1 MKRIKFISLLLLLV
15 LIFDMPV
22 VNAGGSSGGS
32 GSGYVSSIGLMYN
45 VYNIPGQTWYTKL
58 IDLTGYKGKD
68 VSGTLEFELV
78 PDNTASGTEEYNL
91 EHLDFEGKTRDVKV
105 TAVKHPGF
113 QTFKY
118 EVPFSSDDFVDP
130 EFNRLCNEVKSD
142 FGIIYTDL
150 NSDIAV
156 TDDRD
161 AFPPGPLN
169 SANDSWIKPNSR
181 NNFGY
186 YNEANLRNYIKL
198 FNHAFM
204 HEWGTATES
213 PRLISKPDESPK
225 QSDDMVIYHSTRAS
239 RSQFKNDEDYN
250 NFLAD
255 MGNNNLWANWENDPE
270 KHVAAWECFRNL
282 PNREMNFSYV
292 AEPDKAIKES
302 RKNLLSKDKA
312 FSEGK
317 FSLFDHSFK
326 MGSQFGADLVA
337 ITRPIAI
344 SKKYDASGNIVAIE
358 KPLLPSVAQ
367 MAFESMNSYGA
378 YKTLM
383 PQPQPQPPVRAA
395 AGSPPVVVDDDEF
408 DVEYHIFRYILREK
422 QPKGIA
428 LQIPNPNDEI
438 IVDFVFHKKNPLMF
452 MQPICYVNIYKDRA
466 SADAYKYR
474 FPKRYK
480 KRFNINLDGSKGST
494 RFEYSRYTSME
505 FCHEI
510 TDSVQVKNKYI
521 PPITPTPT
529 VSTTPTVPTTPTT
542 PQSYPRTGDSEN
554 VWVYGALL
562 ALSIAMA
569 VFIKKKRY
577 SNK

>member
-22 VNAGGSSGGS
+22 VNAGSSGGS
-32 GSGYVSSIGLMYN
+32 GSGYVSSRDITKN
-45 VYNIPGQTWYTKL
+45 VYNITGQTWYTKL

-68 VSGTLEFELV
+68 VSGTLQFELV
-78 PDNTASGTEEYNL
+78 PDKTASGTEEYT
-91 EHLDFEGKTRDVKV
+91 LDYEDFRGNTRTVKV
-105 TAVKHPGF
+105 TAKKHPGF
-113 QTFKY
+113 ETFKY

-130 EFNRLCNEVKSD
+130 EFNQLCKDVRSD
-142 FGIIYTDL
+142 FGIIYTDSQDGVVDS
-150 NSDIAV
+150 NGAPIK
-156 TDDRD
+156 
-161 AFPPGPLN
+161 PGNFN
-169 SANDSWIKPNSR
+169 SANDSWIKPHSR

-204 HEWGTATES
+204 HEWGTATEM
-213 PRLISKPDESPK
+213 PRIISNPGENPKP
-225 QSDDMVIYHSTRAS
+225 SDDMVIYHSAKFS
-239 RSQFKNDEDYN
+239 RSQFKTEEEYN
-250 NFLAD
+250 RVLNI
-255 MGNNNLWANWENDPE
+255 MNNHNLWVTWANDPE

-282 PNREMNFSYV
+282 PRREMDYSYI
-292 AEPDKAIKES
+292 AEPDKAIRES
-302 RKNLLSKDKA
+302 RRNLLSGDVA
-312 FSEGK
+312 FRNGT
-317 FSLFDHSFK
+317 FSLFDYSYK
-326 MGSQFGADLVA
+326 KGAQFGADLVA

-378 YKTLM
+378 YQMLIN
-383 PQPQPQPPVRAA
+383 PQPQPPVMVA
-395 AGSPPVVVDDDEF
+395 AGSPPVVVDDDDFPEMNF

-422 QPKGIA
+422 PSKGIA
-428 LQIPNPNDEI
+428 LQIPKDEI

-466 SADAYKYR
+466 SADAYRYR

-480 KRFNINLDGSKGST
+480 KIFNNDDGSTK
-494 RFEYSRYTSME
+494 FEYSRYTSME

-510 TDSVQVKNKYI
+510 TDSVQMKNKYI
-521 PPITPTPT
+521 PTITLA
-529 VSTTPTVPTTPTT
+529 PTT
-542 PQSYPRTGDSEN
+542 PQSYPHTGDSEN

-562 ALSIAMA
+562 ALSIATA
-569 VFIKKKRY
+569 VFIRKKKY

>member
-1 MKRIKFISLLLLLV
+1 MKRIKFLSLLLLLV
-15 LIFDMPV
+15 LIFDMPI

-32 GSGYVSSIGLMYN
+32 GSGYVSSIDIMHN
-45 VYNIPGQTWYTKL
+45 VYNITGQTWYTKL

-68 VSGTLEFELV
+68 VSGTLQFELV
-78 PDNTASGTEEYNL
+78 PDTTKYPEEGEGYEL
-91 EHLDFEGKTRDVKV
+91 EFIDFNGKTRTAKVK
-105 TAVKHPGF
+105 AVKHPGF

-142 FGIIYTDL
+142 FGIIYTD
-150 NSDIAV
+150 SQDGAV
-156 TDDRD
+156 DPDG
-161 AFPPGPLN
+161 APIKPGGFN
-169 SANDSWIKPNSR
+169 SANDSWIKPNGR

-186 YNEANLRNYIKL
+186 YNETNLRNYIKL

-204 HEWGTATES
+204 HEWGTATEM
-213 PRLISKPDESPK
+213 PRMISEPGKDPKPSDE
-225 QSDDMVIYHSTRAS
+225 MVIYRSAKVT
-239 RSQFKNDEDYN
+239 RSQFNTDAEYN
-250 NFLAD
+250 NVLNLL
-255 MGNNNLWANWENDPE
+255 NNHNYRVNWANDPE
-270 KHVAAWECFRNL
+270 KLVAGWECFRNL
-282 PNREMNFSYV
+282 KNNQMHSSYITD
-292 AEPDKAIKES
+292 PDKAIRES
-302 RKNLLSKDKA
+302 RRNLLSGDVA
-312 FSEGK
+312 FRDGT
-317 FSLFDHSFK
+317 FSLYDYSYK
-326 MGSQFGADLVA
+326 MGSQFGANLVA

-344 SKKYDASGNIVAIE
+344 NKKYDASGNNIVAIE

-378 YKTLM
+378 YQMLFNSQPQ

-395 AGSPPVVVDDDEF
+395 AGSPPVVVDDDDYPGMNFE
-408 DVEYHIFRYILREK
+408 VEYHIFRYILREK

-466 SADAYKYR
+466 SADAYRYR

-480 KRFNINLDGSKGST
+480 KILNEDKST
-494 RFEYSRYTSME
+494 KFEYSRYTNME

-510 TDSVQVKNKYI
+510 TDRVQLKNKYI
-521 PPITPTPT
+521 PTITPTPA
-529 VSTTPTVPTTPTT
+529 T
-542 PQSYPRTGDSEN
+542 PQSYPHTGDSEN

-562 ALSIAMA
+562 ALSIATA

>member
-1 MKRIKFISLLLLLV
+1 MKRIKFLSLLLLLALV
-15 LIFDMPV
+15 FDMPV
-22 VNAGGSSGGS
+22 VNAGSSGGS
-32 GSGYVSSIGLMYN
+32 GSGYVSSINIMYN

-58 IDLTGYKGKD
+58 IDLTGYKGKN

-78 PDNTASGTEEYNL
+78 PDNTASGTEKYNL
-91 EHLDFEGKTRDVKV
+91 EYEDYKGKTRNVNV

-130 EFNRLCNEVKSD
+130 KFNQLCKDVKSD
-142 FGIIYTDL
+142 FGIIYSDL
-150 NSDIAV
+150 NSDIV
-156 TDDRD
+156 LPNDRD
-161 AFPPGPLN
+161 SFPAGLLN
-169 SANDSWIKPNSR
+169 SANDSWIKPNGR
-181 NNFGY
+181 NNYGY

-213 PRLISKPDESPK
+213 PRMVKIGESPN
-225 QSDDMVIYHSTRAS
+225 QSDDMVIYHSTKAS
-239 RSQFKNDEDYN
+239 RSQFNTDEEYN
-250 NFLAD
+250 NFLAYMD
-255 MGNNNLWANWENDPE
+255 NNNLWPNWQNDPE

-282 PNREMNFSYV
+282 PNREMDYSYV
-292 AEPDKAIKES
+292 AEPDKAIKNS

-326 MGSQFGADLVA
+326 MGAPFGANLVA

-367 MAFESMNSYGA
+367 MDFESTNSLEVR
-378 YKTLM
+378 KMLK
-383 PQPQPQPPVRAA
+383 PNPPVPPGPPARVA
-395 AGSPPVVVDDDEF
+395 AGGPPVVIDDDDDFPGMDF
-408 DVEYHIFRYILREK
+408 DVKYHIIRYILKEK
-422 QPKGIA
+422 PSKGIN
-428 LQIPNPNDEI
+428 LQIPDDEI
-438 IVDFVFHKKNPLMF
+438 IVDFIYHEKNPLGF
-452 MQPICYVNIYKDRA
+452 MYPICYVNIYKDRA
-466 SADAYKYR
+466 SADAYRYR

-480 KRFNINLDGSKGST
+480 KIFNQDGST
-494 RFEYSRYTSME
+494 RFEYSRYTSTE

-521 PPITPTPT
+521 PTITP
-529 VSTTPTVPTTPTT
+529 TPTVPTTPNS

-554 VWVYGALL
+554 VWVYVALL
-562 ALSIAMA
+562 MLSIAMV
-569 VFIKKKRY
+569 VFIRKKRY